1 MGLLL
6 LFLLVACKPALPPG
20 VLSESEMEAVLYD
33 YHVALAMAETSNG
46 DYRVDERRF
55 ELQSAV
61 YRKHDITE
69 AEFDSSMVY
78 YSSDLEKL
86 NRIYSHL
93 NKRLERE
100 AEAIGANTSS
110 DIYAD
115 LTSEGDTANVW
126 MGRPLYVVKNKM
138 QENLQ
143 MWSQTCDSTW
153 LMGDDVLLRFTPTTF
168 TRDNLDAMFVTLV
181 VVYTND
187 SIRGKTLTLTHRQT
201 PEILISDTEG
211 WTPRTVSGQFYTPA
225 KDDPQQAMISV
236 INNFSLIRFH
246 KSQEWRAEKLQ
257 ALSSDSVSV
266 DSLALDTL
274 VSAPVSRADSLHH
287 RPAADENRLSPSEL
301 RDQQTVDRKINVV
314 KEKPYQPVRRNNNR
328 RGTNNR
334 RR

>member
-1 MGLLL
+1 MGLLF
-6 LFLLVACKPALPPG
+6 LFLLVSCKPALPPG

-46 DYRVDERRF
+46 DYRVDERRY
-55 ELQSAV
+55 ELQAAV

-93 NKRLERE
+93 IKRLERE
-100 AEAIGANTSS
+100 ADAIGANTSS
-110 DIYAD
+110 DMYAD

-153 LMGDDVLLRFTPTTF
+153 FMGDDVLLRFTPATF
-168 TRDNLDAMFVTLV
+168 TRDNLDPIYVTLV
-181 VVYTND
+181 VAYTND
-187 SIRGKTLTLTHRQT
+187 SIRGKTLTLTRRQT
-201 PEILISDTEG
+201 PEILISETEG
-211 WTPRTVSGQFYTPA
+211 WTPRTVSGQFYAPVR
-225 KDDPQQAMISV
+225 DDPQQAMITV
-236 INNFSLIRFH
+236 INNLSLIRFH
-246 KSQEWRAEKLQ
+246 KSPEWRAERLQ
-257 ALSSDSVSV
+257 ALSSDSISA

-274 VSAPVSRADSLHH
+274 VSEPVSRADSLAH
-287 RPAADENRLSPSEL
+287 RPVADENRLSPSEL
-301 RDQQTVDRKINVV
+301 RDKQNVDRKINVV
-314 KEKPYQPVRRNNNR
+314 KEKPYQPVRRNNSR
-328 RGTNNR
+328 RGSNNR

>member
-1 MGLLL
+1 MGI
-6 LFLLVACKPALPPG
+6 LFLILLVSCKPALPPG

-46 DYRVDERRF
+46 DYRVDERRY

-93 NKRLERE
+93 IKRLERE
-100 AEAIGANTSS
+100 ADAIGASTSS

-115 LTSEGDTANVW
+115 LTSEGDTANIW
-126 MGRPLYVVKNKM
+126 MGRSLYVVKNKM

-168 TRDNLDAMFVTLV
+168 SRDNLDAMYVTLV

-187 SIRGKTLTLTHRQT
+187 SVRGRTLTLTHRQS

-211 WTPRTVSGQFYTPA
+211 WTPRTVSGQFYSPV

-236 INNFSLIRFH
+236 INNLSLIRFH
-246 KSQEWRAEKLQ
+246 KSREWRAEKQQ
-257 ALSSDSVSV
+257 ALSKDSIPA
-266 DSLALDTL
+266 DSLAFDTL
-274 VSAPVSRADSLHH
+274 VAAPVSRPDSLHH

-301 RDQQTVDRKINVV
+301 RDQQNVDRKINVV
-314 KEKPYQPVRRNNNR
+314 KEKPYQPTRRNSNR
-328 RGTNNR
+328 RSSNNR